1 MNGEDRT
8 ESCIEG
14 RDMSRPCK
22 TRSGRAN
29 KRAGLTLIE
38 LIVAFTIMLIL
49 STMALPLANVKVARE
64 KERRLR
70 DALTEMR
77 KAIDRYKDAADQ
89 GMLGELDPENHGY
102 PESLEILVEGVET
115 SGGMGGMGGMG
126 MGMGANG
133 MGGGFGQQMGGANQR
148 SGFGQQSGFGSSN
161 RGSQGSSFGGGTSGF
176 GGQRSRTGSQSSFG
190 SSRSNRNSQGSGFGN
205 QRQSGFGS
213 QQDAFGSDEE
223 GSGKMRFL
231 RKIPVDP
238 ISGRPDW
245 GMRSVSDDPGS
256 MSWNG
261 RNVFD
266 VFSLSMDTSLD
277 GTRYSD
283 W

>member
-1 MNGEDRT
+1 MPMDGTSLR
-8 ESCIEG
+8 
-14 RDMSRPCK
+14 RP
-22 TRSGRAN
+22 N
-29 KRAGLTLIE
+29 KRAGLTLVE

-49 STMALPLANVKVARE
+49 STMALPLAHVKVARE

-133 MGGGFGQQMGGANQR
+133 MGGGFGQPMGGANSG

-161 RGSQGSSFGGGTSGF
+161 RGSRGSSFGGGSSGF
-176 GGQRSRTGSQSSFG
+176 GGQSGGFGGQSGFG
-190 SSRSNRNSQGSGFGN
+190 NSRSNRGSQGSGFGN
-205 QRQSGFGS
+205 QRSRSGNSRQSGFGS

-223 GSGKMRFL
+223 DSGKMRFL

-238 ISGRPDW
+238 ITGSGEW

-266 VFSLSMDTSLD
+266 VFSLSFDTALD
-277 GTRYSD
+277 GTRYGD